1 MEMFKK
7 VGTLAVTGAVSLSLM
22 MGNVNAEPLQP
33 IPHMDWMKD
42 KQIIQGY
49 EDGNVG
55 LNKKVSLAEAVTL
68 FSRIQGVNDLE
79 ADPKIKHWASPALKW
94 ALDEGIVTDVKNP
107 NKKLNSS
114 DLIAIGNSAG
124 LELELEEGN
133 TVTREVF
140 FDALGEAATT
150 QITIGHTNDVHGH
163 IEEDDYNKEFG
174 YAKMATII
182 NEWKE
187 ESENFFLIDAGDTF
201 QGTIFVNQTE
211 GESILPILNQLDY
224 ETMAAGNHEFD
235 FGFEQ
240 LLNLAGQL
248 EYPVI
253 SSNVFTEDGSE
264 LLDPVHYAEIGGKS
278 FAFIGFVTEDT
289 PIVTH
294 PDNVEGL
301 TFKSPVEVAKEMVP
315 QLKEEVD
322 HVIAVSHVGLEVD
335 KQIAEAVDG
344 IDLIIGGHSHTP
356 LKTPEVVNGTYIV
369 QDWEYGKSLGRADL
383 YYYNDELVAF
393 SGGLK
398 EYDETVEADPE
409 IAQMVTEI
417 SEEIKE
423 IMNVV
428 ITNSEV
434 DLDGDRA
441 LVRAGETNIGNLIT
455 DVLVEKTQSIA
466 GYEADV
472 AMMNAG
478 GIRTQL
484 SAGDITKLDLNTLLP
499 FPNTLA
505 VLDVTG
511 EELVAALEHGVS
523 KVEEQSGQFPQ
534 ISGMSFTYDSS
545 KPAGERVINV
555 KVAGEDIDVTKTYK
569 LATNDFVAVGGDGYE
584 MFKDNDAFDTG
595 LTIYSVVE
603 EYFMNQDSI
612 NPQVEGR
619 IVDTSKTE

>member
-1 MEMFKK
+1 MFKK
-7 VGTLAVTGAVSLSLM
+7 VGTLAATGALSLSLM
-22 MGNVNAEPLQP
+22 MGNVNAEPIQP
-33 IPHMDWMKD
+33 IPHIDWMKD
-42 KQIIQGY
+42 KQIIQGN
-49 EDGNVG
+49 EKGDLV
-55 LNKKVSLAEAVTL
+55 LNQKVSLAETVTL
-68 FSRIQGVNDLE
+68 FSRIQGVTDLE
-79 ADPKIKHWASPALKW
+79 ADPEIKHWASGALKW
-94 ALDEGIVTDVKNP
+94 ALDTGIVEDVKNP
-107 NKKLNSS
+107 NKKLTSS
-114 DLIAIGNSAG
+114 ELIELGTKAG
-124 LELELEEGN
+124 LELELEESN
-133 TVTREVF
+133 TVTREMF
-140 FDALGEAATT
+140 FHSLGEAATT

-163 IEEDDYNKEFG
+163 IEEDEYNKEFG

-182 NEWKE
+182 DEWKA

-211 GESILPILNQLDY
+211 GQSIIPILNALDY

-235 FGFEQ
+235 FGYEQ
-240 LLNLAGQL
+240 LLNLVGQL

-253 SSNVFTEDGSE
+253 SSNVVYEDGSE
-264 LLDPVHYAEIGGKS
+264 FLQPVKYAEIAGKT

-301 TFKSPVEVAKEMVP
+301 SFKSPVEVAKEMVP

-322 HVIAVSHVGLEVD
+322 HVIAVSHVGLDVD
-335 KQIAEAVDG
+335 REIAESVDG

-356 LKTPEVVNGTYIV
+356 IETPELVNGTYIV

-398 EYDETVEADPE
+398 EYDPEVEADPE
-409 IAQMVTEI
+409 IAKMVSEV

-441 LVRAGETNIGNLIT
+441 LVRSGETNVGNLIT
-455 DVLVEKTQSIA
+455 DVLVEKTQSIS

-472 AMMNAG
+472 AIMNSG

-484 SAGDITKLDLNTLLP
+484 SAGEITKLDLNTLLP

-511 EELVAALEHGVS
+511 EEIVAALEHGVS

-545 KPAGERVINV
+545 QPAGERVIDV
-555 KVAGEDIDVTKTYK
+555 KVAGEEIDLTKTYK

-584 MFKDNDAFDTG
+584 MFADNEVFDTG

-603 EYFMNQDSI
+603 EYFMNEESI
-612 NPQVEGR
+612 NPQVEDR
-619 IVDTSKTE
+619 IVDTSKTEE